1 MISVYPQILPY
12 RTPYGLK
19 FQIQFYRTMVGPH
32 YLAVNLRILQI
43 LFQGRRGDEIINSP
57 SGILLSCLKSV
68 RPPGVGALKL
78 RIKVTKCINKS
89 SFQSS
94 GKAGSL
100 FICEAC
106 VHPVGSSG
114 QFPDVPHSCL
124 HSRSQAFS
132 PEASEDKPENLSP
145 IPCGIPVFEALTGNW
160 AYIR

>member
-19 FQIQFYRTMVGPH
+19 FQIQLYRTMVGPH

-43 LFQGRRGDEIINSP
+43 LFQGRRGDEIVNSP

-68 RPPGVGALKL
+68 RPPGVGTLKL
-78 RIKVTKCINKS
+78 RIKVTECVNKS

-100 FICEAC
+100 FI
-106 VHPVGSSG
+106 G
-114 QFPDVPHSCL
+114 L
-124 HSRSQAFS
+124 
-132 PEASEDKPENLSP
+132 
-145 IPCGIPVFEALTGNW
+145 LT
-160 AYIR
+160 AIIFILTMKAIFLPS